1 MDIIIQSVGFKA
13 SDALESFVREKV
25 SKLDHMS
32 DEIIRANVTFY
43 EASKSNAEN
52 NICEIR
58 LEIPGNDHFVKKGSS
73 LYEQAL
79 LDCIDALQNII
90 QKQKNKEKDN
100 RRSEKASDAFDA
112 L

>member
-13 SDALESFVREKV
+13 SETLESFVRDKV
-25 SKLDHMS
+25 SKLSHMT
-32 DEIIRANVTFY
+32 DDIVRANVTFY
-43 EASKSNAEN
+43 EASKGNPEN

-79 LDCIDALQNII
+79 LDCIDTLQTII
-90 QKQKNKEKDN
+90 QKKKNKDKNYRNSEQEQDFLDN
-100 RRSEKASDAFDA
+100 V
-112 L
+112 

>member
-13 SDALESFVREKV
+13 SEALEAFVRDKV

-43 EASKSNAEN
+43 EASKSNPEN

-79 LDCIDALQNII
+79 LDCIDTLQNII
-90 QKQKNKEKDN
+90 QKQKNKDKNN
-100 RRSEKASDAFDA
+100 RRSEEPTDA
-112 L
+112 LDSM